1 MKILAPAAL
10 ALLMLTACDSLRQ
23 AAAPV
28 APPPPAPAARPIPGG
43 QGVAA
48 ESFDRTTEA
57 ERRKAMAPQ
66 AAGAALGTVTVAL
79 GAPAESGFWLRSSLV
94 TAEQPGRVELPGGR
108 SLAVTLRPGEG
119 AAQLSL
125 AAYRALG
132 LGLTDL
138 PQMTVYGS

>member
-10 ALLMLTACDSLRQ
+10 AFLMLTACDSLRQ
-23 AAAPV
+23 TAAPM
-28 APPPPAPAARPIPGG
+28 APPPASAARPIPGG

-57 ERRKAMAPQ
+57 ERREAMAPQ
-66 AAGAALGTVTVAL
+66 AGGAALGTVTVAL

-94 TAEQPGRVELPGGR
+94 TAERPGRVELPGGR

-138 PQMTVYGS
+138 PQVTVYGG